1 MSEKRK
7 VWKEL
12 KRKLNGLKGPRNVLV
27 LGDLGSGKSSFIN
40 TVITVLTGKYH
51 SYVNV
56 GNASCHITTCLQ
68 RYVNIDLIHTVS

>member
-1 MSEKRK
+1 MAEQMSKKKE
-7 VWKEL
+7 VWKNL
-12 KRKLNGLKGPRNVLV
+12 KRNLKALKGPRNILI

-40 TVITVLTGKYH
+40 TVIKVLTGRYH

-68 RYVNIDLIHTVS
+68 RYVM